1 MRKFAL
7 ASAAAIGFAAM
18 VGSLPASAA
27 DIEVPPEAV
36 AAVNPWYASIHGG
49 IKFGEDW
56 DDDFSLFC
64 DYNCPIDIDV
74 TAETDNGWRLG
85 GSLGYMLTDI
95 FAVEGELSYMNQDFD
110 EFSINK
116 ISIKGYSY
124 DCHSA
129 WCDQDL
135 DGDASIITGMV
146 NLIAGLPVSGLI
158 RPYVGAGAGFA
169 HVSLDDVAEGFLD
182 DSDTTF
188 AAQAFAGIQFGITE
202 NVGLGIRGRVLHIN
216 DLEFEDEED
225 CDHDVDVDLI
235 KSVEAVL
242 SFTW

>member
-1 MRKFAL
+1 MFAW
-7 ASAAAIGFAAM
+7 ASAAALSFAAI
-18 VGSLPASAA
+18 SLPANAA
-27 DIEVPPEAV
+27 DIEVPQEAV
-36 AAVNPWYASIHGG
+36 ASTNAWYASIHGG

-64 DYNCPIDIDV
+64 DYHCPIDFDV
-74 TAETDNGWRLG
+74 TAETDNGWRVG
-85 GSLGYMLTDI
+85 GSLGYMLSDI

-110 EFSINK
+110 EFTIDK
-116 ISIKGYSY
+116 ITIKDYSFHC
-124 DCHSA
+124 DWD
-129 WCDQDL
+129 WCNQDL

-146 NLIAGLPVSGLI
+146 NVIAGVPIGGIL
-158 RPYVGAGAGFA
+158 RPNIGVGVGVA
-169 HVSLDDVAEGFLD
+169 HVSLDDVADGFLD
-182 DSDTTF
+182 DSDTAF
-188 AAQAFAGIQFGITE
+188 AAQAFAGLDLIVSQ
-202 NVGLGIRGRVLHIN
+202 NVAIGVRGRVLHIN